1 MNKYDKNSLIKFIKK
16 ANKKLKKNYQILETQ
31 EVLNEIKSKLWQ
43 KENQYGETYLQLSN
57 IHTITAETI
66 ELDYYEDE

>member
-16 ANKKLKKNYQILETQ
+16 ANKRLKENYQILETQ
-31 EVLNEIKSKLWQ
+31 EALNEIKSQLWQ
-43 KENQYGETYLQLSN
+43 KENEYGETYLQLSN
-57 IHTITAETI
+57 IHTTTAETI

>member
-16 ANKKLKKNYQILETQ
+16 ANKSLKKNYQILETQ
-31 EVLNEIKSKLWQ
+31 EALNEIKSQLWQ
-43 KENQYGETYLQLSN
+43 KENEYGETYLQLSN
-57 IHTITAETI
+57 IHTTTAETI